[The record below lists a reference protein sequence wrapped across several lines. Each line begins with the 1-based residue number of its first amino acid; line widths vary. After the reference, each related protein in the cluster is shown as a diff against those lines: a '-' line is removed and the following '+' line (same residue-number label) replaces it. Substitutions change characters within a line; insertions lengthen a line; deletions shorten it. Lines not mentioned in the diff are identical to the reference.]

1 MGNLQD
7 IISFW
12 KSLDPLIHEA
22 YRVLGKEVTM
32 GMPGPCM
39 PAISEN
45 ENVGIG
51 SPYGKGAERIWG
63 FFGTALH
70 KIQLGPGGRTN
81 KITGHSPYMS
91 ELADNPFFI
100 PPESLVKRGMVKPE
114 TLEKIYTTP
123 KKTDYINFDQVEED
137 FHRLLEEARQN
148 QKSHLP
154 LPVFSAR
161 LAETY
166 ATECPFPY
174 IGDLQVLIPAEVQK
188 KYPDLFLK
196 EMTLGAP
203 PDAFSDEPQRWRFPV
218 FKPEYLF
225 DKDGSLGPAGKVW
238 KNVIETAIKRT
249 KGGLRIDH
257 FIAFVNPYLL
267 SDNPKIKPGRLYSS
281 PRHPILKKYRK
292 KSLTDFAAITEK
304 ILLPAAQK
312 YGMRAEE
319 LYLEDIGIRPPEM
332 DKILDKFGLNRMLVT
347 QFVDIN
353 NPDHLYHLMRAKP
366 QDVAAL
372 DTHDIPS
379 IQEFFDKMDD
389 AMRYAHAMNMA
400 KHLRF
405 HYNDSLKSTEQLV
418 RMKWAELMLC
428 PAKRVQAFFT
438 SWTGQAGR
446 YNIPNTLTAWH
457 LRCVPNFEELYF
469 KNLALGRAYNPLDAT
484 ALAIFAR
491 GDDFYNA
498 NRDLVDRLR
507 QAEEKLFILAKS
519 LQ

>member
-1 MGNLQD
+1 MGDLKE
-7 IISFW
+7 IISYW
-12 KSLDPLIHEA
+12 KGLDPLIHDA
-22 YRVLGKEVTM
+22 YRILDKEVTM

-39 PAISEN
+39 PAISET

-63 FFGTALH
+63 FFGVVLD

-100 PPESLVKRGMVKPE
+100 PPESLVKRGLIKSE
-114 TLEKIYTTP
+114 TLGKIYATP
-123 KKTDYINFDQVEED
+123 KKADFINFDQVEED
-137 FHRLLEEARQN
+137 FHTLLEEARKTK
-148 QKSHLP
+148 KSKLP
-154 LPVFSAR
+154 LPKFSTQ
-161 LAETY
+161 LAEQY
-166 ATECPFPY
+166 AKECPFSY
-174 IGDLQVLIPAEVQK
+174 IGDLQVLIPAEIQK

-203 PDAFSDEPQRWRFPV
+203 PDTFSDEPQRWGFPV
-218 FKPEYLF
+218 FNPDFLF
-225 DKDGSLGPAGKVW
+225 NKDGSLGKAGEVW
-238 KNVIETAIKRT
+238 KSVIETAMRRT

-257 FIAFVNPYLL
+257 FIAFVDPYLL
-267 SDNPKIKPGRLYSS
+267 SDDPKIKAGRLYSS
-281 PRHPILKKYRK
+281 PRHPLLKKYRK
-292 KSLTDFAAITEK
+292 KTLAEFANITEK

-312 YGMRAEE
+312 YGMDAKE
-319 LYLEDIGIRPPEM
+319 LYLEDIGIRPPQM
-332 DKILDKFGLNRMLVT
+332 DKVLKKFGLNRMLVT

-353 NPDHLYHLMRAKP
+353 DENHLYHLMHAHP

-372 DTHDIPS
+372 DTHDTPS
-379 IQEFFDKMDD
+379 IQEFFDKMGD
-389 AMRYAHAMNMA
+389 AMRYAHATNMA
-400 KHLRF
+400 KNLRF
-405 HYNDSLKSTEQLV
+405 NYNDSLKSTEQLI

-438 SWTGQAGR
+438 SWTGQEGR

-498 NRDLVDRLR
+498 HRDLVDRLR
-507 QAEEKLFILAKS
+507 QAEEKLFALIRAL
-519 LQ
+519 

>member
-1 MGNLQD
+1 MRNLKD
-7 IISFW
+7 VVSFW
-12 KSLDPLIHEA
+12 KSLDPLIHHA
-22 YRVLGKEVTM
+22 YCILGKEVSM

-45 ENVGIG
+45 ENSGIG
-51 SPYGKGAERIWG
+51 SPYGKGAERVWD
-63 FFGTALH
+63 FWGTALH

-100 PPESLVKRGMVKPE
+100 PPESLVQCGLIKSE
-114 TLEKIYTTP
+114 TLEKIYLSP
-123 KKTDYINFDQVEED
+123 KKSDYINFDQVEDD
-137 FHRLLEEARQN
+137 FHILLTEAHGT
-148 QKSHLP
+148 QKSRLP
-154 LPVFSAR
+154 LPTFSTH
-161 LAETY
+161 LAEYY
-166 ATECPFPY
+166 AKKCPFLY
-174 IGDLQVLIPAEVQK
+174 IGDLQVLMPAEVQK
-188 KYPDLFLK
+188 KYSNLFLK

-203 PDAFSDEPQRWRFPV
+203 PDAFSDEPQCWHFPV
-218 FKPEYLF
+218 FKPEFLF
-225 DKDGSLGPAGKVW
+225 KKDGSLGPAGVVWQKVLE
-238 KNVIETAIKRT
+238 NAMRRT

-257 FIAFVNPYLL
+257 FIAFIDPYLL

-292 KSLTDFAAITEK
+292 KKLADFATITEK

-312 YGMRAEE
+312 YGMSPEE
-319 LYLEDIGIRPPEM
+319 LYLEDIGIRPPQM
-332 DKILDKFGLNRMLVT
+332 DKVLDMFGLNRMVVT

-353 NPDHLYHLMRAKP
+353 DATHLYHLMKTRP

-372 DTHDIPS
+372 DTHDTPS

-389 AMRYAHAMNMA
+389 SMRYAHATNMA
-400 KHLRF
+400 GHLRF
-405 HYNDSLKSTEQLV
+405 NYNDSLKSTEQLI
-418 RMKWAELMLC
+418 RMKWAELLLC

-438 SWTGQAGR
+438 SWTGQNGR
-446 YNIPNTLTAWH
+446 YNIPGTMHAWH

-469 KNLALGRAYNPLDAT
+469 KNLVLGRAYNPLDAT

-498 NRDLVDRLR
+498 HHDLVNKLR
-507 QAEEKLFILAKS
+507 QAEEILFNLIKES
-519 LQ
+519 

>member
-1 MGNLQD
+1 MGNLSE

-12 KSLDPLIHEA
+12 KSLNPLIHEA
-22 YRVLGKEVTM
+22 YRVLGKEVSM

-39 PAISEN
+39 PAISES

-51 SPYGKGAERIWG
+51 SPYGKGAERIWD
-63 FFGTALH
+63 FFGVALD

-100 PPESLVKRGMVKPE
+100 PPENLVERGLVRAE
-114 TLEKIYTTP
+114 TLAKIYAAP
-123 KKTDYINFDQVEED
+123 KKADFINFDQVEED
-137 FHRLLEEARQN
+137 FHTLLDEARKT

-154 LPVFSAR
+154 LPKFSTL
-161 LAETY
+161 LAEQF
-166 ATECPFPY
+166 AKECSFPY
-174 IGDLQVLIPAEVQK
+174 IGDLQVLIPAEIQK

-218 FKPEYLF
+218 FNPDFLF
-225 DKDGSLGPAGKVW
+225 NKDGTLGKAGTIW
-238 KNVIETAIKRT
+238 KSVIETAIKRT

-257 FIAFVNPYLL
+257 FIGFVDPYLL
-267 SDNPKIKPGRLYSS
+267 SDDPKIKPGRLYSS
-281 PRHPILKKYRK
+281 PRHPLLKKYRK
-292 KSLTDFAAITEK
+292 KTLAEFANVTEK

-312 YGMRAEE
+312 YGIGAEE
-319 LYLEDIGIRPPEM
+319 LYLEDIGIRPPPM
-332 DKILDKFGLNRMLVT
+332 DKVLKKFGLNRMLVT
-347 QFVDIN
+347 QFVDIY
-353 NPDHLYHLMRAKP
+353 DDKHLYHLMQAKP

-372 DTHDIPS
+372 DTHDTPS
-379 IQEFFDKMDD
+379 IQEFFDSMDD
-389 AMRYAHAMNMA
+389 ASRYAHATNMA
-400 KHLRF
+400 GHLRF

-428 PAKRVQAFFT
+428 PAQRVQAFFT
-438 SWTGQAGR
+438 SWTGQTGR

-469 KNLALGRAYNPLDAT
+469 KNLAAGRAYNPLDAT
-484 ALAIFAR
+484 ALAIFAK
-491 GDDFYNA
+491 GDDFYESHRA
-498 NRDLVDRLR
+498 LVDKLR
-507 QAEEKLFILAKS
+507 QAEEKLFTLIR
-519 LQ
+519 